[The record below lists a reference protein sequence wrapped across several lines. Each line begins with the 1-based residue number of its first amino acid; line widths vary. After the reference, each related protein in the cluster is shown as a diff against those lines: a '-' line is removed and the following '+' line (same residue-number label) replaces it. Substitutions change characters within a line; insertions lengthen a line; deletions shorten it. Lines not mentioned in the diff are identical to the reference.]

1 MNWQEIRLKY
11 PKQWLIVEALDAHTK
26 SGRRV
31 IEQYSVVNMFKDSN
45 KAMESYSRIHRTS
58 PDRELYVLHTDKET
72 IEIRE
77 RQWLGIRK

>member
-45 KAMESYSRIHRTS
+45 QAMESYSQIHRAS

-72 IEIRE
+72 VEIRE

>member
-11 PKQWLIVEALDAHTK
+11 PKKWLIVEALDAHTK
-26 SGRRV
+26 SGQRV

-45 KAMESYSRIHRTS
+45 KAMESYSQIHRTS

-72 IEIRE
+72 VEIRE